1 MIELVEE
8 FRENEVVYIVL
19 DTFKDFIYGEYVVFK
34 NEFKGIKNNHAEL
47 HLVHAIK
54 KERYFRDI
62 IVMDGFRIG
71 FKNTTSKFLIYDDLN
86 DAIKEFCKKLKKNP
100 EKNLKLEK
108 KFRQKY
114 PKYFY

>member
-86 DAIKEFCKKLKKNP
+86 DVGVKTVGRSC
-100 EKNLKLEK
+100 
-108 KFRQKY
+108 
-114 PKYFY
+114 